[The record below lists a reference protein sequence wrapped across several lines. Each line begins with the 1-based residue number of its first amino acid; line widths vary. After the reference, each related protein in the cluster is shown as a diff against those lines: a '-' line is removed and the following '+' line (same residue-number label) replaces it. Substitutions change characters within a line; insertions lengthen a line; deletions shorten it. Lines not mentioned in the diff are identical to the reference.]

1 MQATEVKNERKPG
14 RTERE
19 KKQSVGYDAREDYLS
34 KLMFI
39 FFTSRRLMLEL
50 TRMNI

>member
-1 MQATEVKNERKPG
+1 MQAPEVKMKEKPG
-14 RTERE
+14 RAERE
-19 KKQSVGYDAREDYLS
+19 KKQSVGYDAREHYLS

-50 TRMNI
+50 IHMNI